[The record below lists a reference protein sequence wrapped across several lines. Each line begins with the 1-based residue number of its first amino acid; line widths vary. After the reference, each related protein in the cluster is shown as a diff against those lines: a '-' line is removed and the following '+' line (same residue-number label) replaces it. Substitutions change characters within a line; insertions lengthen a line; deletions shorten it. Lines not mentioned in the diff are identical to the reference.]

1 MLFLVIL
8 SCASKEEKLQAY
20 KDYVAK
26 ISSGLMY
33 EEGINNIK
41 VIGERRSIFRSYF
54 ADEQLVFINENM
66 SIGRRGESANHYY
79 FKDNELIHFEE
90 KSILFKDDSL
100 SIDRKTIVNS
110 LFFIDGNDTLETNR
124 IIGINNRDLQT
135 FSVDINTTLN
145 LKKLL
150 PADSLIISESGIST
164 KADIELLKSNN
175 VNGILIGEHLMR
187 SADLENQL
195 TQLKEWCRFEN

>member
-1 MLFLVIL
+1 MVKKIFILLMLFLVIL

-124 IIGINNRDLQT
+124 IIGGEQQALSFEEINR
-135 FSVDINTTLN
+135 
-145 LKKLL
+145 
-150 PADSLIISESGIST
+150 IIKHAQI
-164 KADIELLKSNN
+164 
-175 VNGILIGEHLMR
+175 
-187 SADLENQL
+187 
-195 TQLKEWCRFEN
+195 LKEISLKNRPKK